1 MPFGM
6 GFGELVLIL
15 VIVTVIF
22 GATKLPQLGDGLGRS
37 IKNFKRA
44 LGSLNEIDVTPRKP
58 ATPEA
63 AKADQQNPAAP
74 AKAAPSDQASK

>member
-58 ATPEA
+58 ASPEP
-63 AKADQQNPAAP
+63 KADHPTTP
-74 AKAAPSDQASK
+74 PTAAPSEQASK